1 MKKLF
6 ILLSLIFVV
15 SLIGCSSESSTKND
29 YNVAYVKFYT
39 YIYDDVSF
47 NVHYDNFTKN
57 DGSTYTGDQSYTCL
71 AITKWEYGSNDTVI
85 LYLKDG
91 RVLQT
96 SFDNV
101 MLMHDA
107 NFE

>member
-71 AITKWEYGSNDTVI
+71 AIKDWEYGPGDSVI
-85 LYLKDG
+85 LYLKDD
-91 RVLQT
+91 RILQT
-96 SFDNV
+96 SFENV